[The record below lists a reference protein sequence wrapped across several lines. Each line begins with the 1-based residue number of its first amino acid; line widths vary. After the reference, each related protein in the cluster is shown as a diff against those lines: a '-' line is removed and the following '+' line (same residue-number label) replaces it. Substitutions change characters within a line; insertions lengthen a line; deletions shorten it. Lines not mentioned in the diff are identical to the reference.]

1 MIAGLITPSGNLA
14 ALTPQPVTVKPIASE
29 AVAVGDVVRFDVE
42 AGQTAYSSTANIIN
56 YDEPNCPFN
65 VIKKT
70 AASDIIGPF
79 GVVVEGA
86 TAGNRCT
93 VCVVGVCDAKFSAAI
108 TKGNCL
114 TAGAGVFR
122 VASGTS
128 GVGNGVVVGV
138 ALETLAA
145 AGTAKVLI
153 QGFVFGN
160 AGN

>member
-1 MIAGLITPSGNLA
+1 MISGLITPSGNLS
-14 ALTPQPVTVKPIASE
+14 ALTPLPITVKPIASE

-42 AGQTAYSSTANIIN
+42 AGTSFSSTANIIN
-56 YDEPNCPFN
+56 YDEANCPFN

-70 AASDIIGPF
+70 AAADIIGPF
-79 GVVVEGA
+79 GVVTEA
-86 TAGNRCT
+86 AAAGNRCT
-93 VCVVGVCDAKFSAAI
+93 VCVAGVCDAKFGAAI

-114 TAGAGVFR
+114 TAGAGIFR
-122 VASGTS
+122 LAAGTS
-128 GVGNGVVVGV
+128 GVGNGVVIGV

-153 QGFVFGN
+153 NGFVFGN

>member
-42 AGQTAYSSTANIIN
+42 AGQTSFSSTANIIN

-70 AASDIIGPF
+70 SAADIIGPF
-79 GVVVEGA
+79 GVVTEAA

-93 VCVVGVCDAKFSAAI
+93 VCVVGVCDAKFGAAI

-114 TAGAGVFR
+114 TAGAGIFR
-122 VASGTS
+122 LAAGTS

-138 ALETLAA
+138 ALETLGA